1 MRNLIIA
8 WTLAVLFCPA
18 YAVFAQ
24 DYAGQTVREIRLE
37 GLQRVSPS
45 IVRAQIEVE
54 EDAPYN
60 PQASARDL
68 RRLHDMGYFATVR
81 VEAAPVQNELIIT
94 YVFEEKRMIREVNI
108 AGNDIVG
115 DRHIRG
121 ALRWRE
127 GDSFNPGGYEQ
138 ERESILELYQE
149 RGFPNAQ
156 VEIIVEEIGP
166 AEVSLTYLIEEG
178 PRARIG
184 RIDFV
189 GNETLSDSYLRDLIE
204 TSSAWWFLGGEY
216 SEPEFEAD
224 LQRIAQ
230 EYGNH
235 GHLEAEVL
243 GAEFEYDEKGRRL
256 YITVHI
262 DEGPIYHIANLDV
275 QGNIVFED
283 EEIISTLEARPN
295 AVHNRS
301 EVRSDVEVIT
311 QGYSDSGYVNAQV
324 TPQVLLDRDNHTTN
338 ITHQITEDELK
349 YVREIRITGN
359 TITRDD
365 VIRNR
370 LHLDPGDRFDGS
382 ALRQTRQELERT
394 GYFDEVRFSLEPLE
408 GNPRYENL
416 IIDVEEAQTGEF
428 TFGVGFS
435 PDDGIGGHA
444 NVELTNFDITNPY
457 SFAGGGQQLRA
468 EINIARRR
476 TEFNLGFT
484 DPEIGGLPL
493 MFGVDVYNR
502 SVRPRGAMRYRED
515 SSGGQIRV
523 GKELSPYMD
532 TMLALRYRDLEIR
545 DIPTFSSRQ
554 LRRERGGRTTISAVW
569 NINRD
574 TRDDHRNPSEGA
586 RHNFEVELA
595 GLGGDND
602 FIRLEHDSTWYYSFG
617 DRDQYVLSYRTR
629 EGYVKNYGQ
638 SDFVPL
644 SDRFFAGGTTTIR
657 GYRNHEV
664 GPTERRFFIFGPVD
678 RVGGQVRLLNNVE
691 VQYNIF
697 EPLRLYSFVDG
708 GAVWAVPSDIE
719 VDDLRFSGGVGVGFD
734 APMLGPVRLDYAH
747 PINPGRYQ
755 SSSGR
760 FHFQTGMGF

>member
-1 MRNLIIA
+1 MRKLIIA
-8 WTLAVLFCPA
+8 WTLAVLLCPA

-54 EDAPYN
+54 EGAPYT

-68 RRLHDMGYFATVR
+68 RRLHDMDYFATIR
-81 VEAAPVQNELIIT
+81 VEATPVQDEVIIT

-121 ALRWRE
+121 ALTWRE
-127 GDSFNPGGYEQ
+127 GDSFAPGVYER

-149 RGFPNAQ
+149 RGFPNAR

-166 AEVSLTYLIEEG
+166 AEVSLTYMIEEG

-184 RIDFV
+184 RIDFE
-189 GNETLSDSYLRDLIE
+189 GNETLSDGDLRDIIE
-204 TSSAWWFLGGEY
+204 TSAAWWFLGGEY

-224 LQRIAQ
+224 LQRIVQ
-230 EYGNH
+230 EYGNY

-243 GAEFEYDEKGRRL
+243 GAEFEYDERGRRL

-262 DEGPIYHIANLDV
+262 DEGPLYRVASLDL

-283 EEIISTLEARPN
+283 EEIIPMLGARPDK
-295 AVHNRS
+295 VHDRS
-301 EVRSDVEVIT
+301 QVQSDVSVIT
-311 QGYSDSGYVNAQV
+311 QGYSDSGYVNAHV
-324 TPQVLLDRDNHTTN
+324 TPQVILDRENHTTN
-338 ITHQITEDELK
+338 ITHQIHEDELK

-365 VIRNR
+365 VIRGR
-370 LHLDPGDRFDGS
+370 LRLDPGERFDGS
-382 ALRQTRQELERT
+382 ALRLTQQELERT

-408 GNPRYENL
+408 DDPRYENL
-416 IIDVEEAQTGEF
+416 VIDVEEAQTGEF
-428 TFGVGFS
+428 TFGLGFS

-444 NVELTNFDITNPY
+444 NLRFTNFDIMNPY
-457 SFAGGGQQLRA
+457 SFAGGGQQLNA
-468 EINIARRR
+468 EVNIARRR

-484 DPEIGGLPL
+484 DPEIAGLPL
-493 MFGVDVYNR
+493 MFGVDAYSR
-502 SVRPRGAMRYRED
+502 TVRPRGAMRHRED
-515 SSGGQIRV
+515 SRGGQIRV

-532 TMLALRYRDLEIR
+532 TSLALRYRDLDIR
-545 DIPTFSSRQ
+545 DLPRFASRQ

-569 NINRD
+569 DINRD
-574 TRDDHRNPSEGA
+574 TRDNPRDPSEGG
-586 RHNFEVELA
+586 RHNFEAELA
-595 GLGGDND
+595 GLGGDNE

-629 EGYVKNYGQ
+629 EGYVTEYGK
-638 SDFVPL
+638 SDFVPF

-657 GYRNHEV
+657 GYRNREV
-664 GPTERRFFIFGPVD
+664 GPKERRFWIFGPFD
-678 RVGGQVRLLNNVE
+678 RVGGQLRVLNNVE
-691 VQYNIF
+691 VKYDVL

-708 GAVWAVPSDIE
+708 GAVWAVPSDID
-719 VDDLRFSGGVGVGFD
+719 VSDLRFSGGVGLGFD
-734 APMLGPVRLDYAH
+734 VPMLGPVRLDYAH
-747 PINPGRYQ
+747 PINPDGDQ

-760 FHFQTGMGF
+760 LHFQTGMGF

>member
-1 MRNLIIA
+1 MKNLIIA
-8 WTLAVLFCPA
+8 GAIAVLFCPA

-24 DYAGQTVREIRLE
+24 DYAGQTVREIQLE

-45 IVRAQIEVE
+45 IVRAQIEIE
-54 EDAPYN
+54 EGAPYN
-60 PQASARDL
+60 PRASARDL
-68 RRLHDMGYFATVR
+68 RRLHDMGYFATIR
-81 VEAAPVQNELIIT
+81 VEATPVQNEVIIT

-108 AGNDIVG
+108 AGNDIVPS
-115 DRHIRG
+115 RHIRG
-121 ALRWRE
+121 ALTWRE
-127 GDSFNPGGYEQ
+127 GDSFAPGVYEQ
-138 ERESILELYQE
+138 ERESILEVYQE

-189 GNETLSDSYLRDLIE
+189 GNETLSDRDLRGLIE
-204 TSSAWWFLGGEY
+204 TSRAWWFLGGQY

-224 LQRIAQ
+224 LQTIVQ
-230 EYGNH
+230 EYANH

-243 GAEFEYDEKGRRL
+243 GAEFEYDERGRRL

-262 DEGPIYHIANLDV
+262 DEGPIYRIANLTL
-275 QGNIVFED
+275 QGNFVFED
-283 EEIISTLEARPN
+283 QEILSVLGAVPD
-295 AVHNRS
+295 AVHDRS
-301 EVRSDVEVIT
+301 QVQADVAVIT

-324 TPQVLLDRDNHTTN
+324 TPQITLDRENHTTN
-338 ITHQITEDELK
+338 VVHQISEGDLK

-359 TITRDD
+359 TVTRDD
-365 VIRNR
+365 VIRSR

-382 ALRQTRQELERT
+382 ALRRTQQDLERT
-394 GYFDEVRFSLEPLE
+394 GYFDDVRFSLEPLE
-408 GNPRYENL
+408 DDPRYENL
-416 IIDVEEAQTGEF
+416 LIDVEEAQTGEF

-435 PDDGIGGHA
+435 PDDGIGGHT
-444 NVELTNFDITNPY
+444 NLRFRNFDITNPY
-457 SFAGGGQQLRA
+457 SFSGGGQQVQA
-468 EINIARRR
+468 EVNVARRR

-493 MFGVDVYNR
+493 MFGFDAYSR

-515 SSGGQIRV
+515 SSGGQIRL

-532 TMLALRYRDLEIR
+532 TTLALRYRDLEIR
-545 DIPTFSSRQ
+545 DLPRFSSRQ
-554 LRRERGGRTTISAVW
+554 LRRERGGRITISAVW
-569 NINRD
+569 DINRD
-574 TRDDHRNPSEGA
+574 TRDNPRNPSEGA

-595 GLGGDND
+595 GLGGDNE

-629 EGYVKNYGQ
+629 EGYVTEYGS

-657 GYRNHEV
+657 GYRNREV
-664 GPTERRFFIFGPVD
+664 GPRERQFWIFGPFD
-678 RVGGQVRLLNNVE
+678 RVGGQLRIINNVE
-691 VQYNIF
+691 VKYDVLD
-697 EPLRLYSFVDG
+697 PLRLYSFVDG
-708 GAVWAVPSDIE
+708 GAVWAVPSDI
-719 VDDLRFSGGVGVGFD
+719 DASDLRFSGGVGLGFD
-734 APMLGPVRLDYAH
+734 VPMLGPVRLDYAH
-747 PINPGRYQ
+747 PINPDRYQ

-760 FHFQTGMGF
+760 LHFQTGMGF